1 MTPPRIVLPLASL
14 GLVVAAAGCLEVPP
28 PKDPHAPRDVVTPS
42 GEALSEACTP
52 SGVEMCFDAVD
63 NNCNGVID
71 EGCGV
76 HTGIL
81 QFAAAWDAESADI
94 DLEVTDATGELAQ
107 VGEPTKGGLLKE
119 RDCPQD
125 AGQCQGQNL
134 ENVYLVGGEPERGR
148 YRAVVKLDKLGGA
161 PSPVHVRLGVRIG
174 QRSYAMQFD
183 LSPGDATHEKVFEFT
198 L

>member
-1 MTPPRIVLPLASL
+1 MSSRRVLLFALSL
-14 GLVVAAAGCLEVPP
+14 PIAFLGCLEVPA
-28 PKDPHAPRDVVTPS
+28 PKDPFAPRDVTTPDGS
-42 GEALSEACTP
+42 ALSEACTP
-52 SGVEMCFDAVD
+52 SGVEMCFDAID

-71 EGCGV
+71 EGCGL

-81 QFAAAWDAESADI
+81 QFAAAWDAEEADV
-94 DLEVTDATGELAQ
+94 DLDVTDASGELAQ

-125 AGQCQGQNL
+125 TGQCQGQNI

-161 PSPVHVRLGVRIG
+161 TSPVKVRLGVRIG
-174 QRSYAMQFD
+174 QRAYAMTFD
-183 LSPGDATHEKVFEFT
+183 LSPGDKTSEKAFEFT